1 MTWVSV
7 PTMLPYNFNSVSN
20 MSHPFSSSHYLIVSL
35 SHCLIVSL
43 FLAACDS
50 GDIIE
55 QATAK
60 DNDGHT
66 VKLTACVKGG
76 SNLTDKYTL
85 SLATFKSGDN
95 YALTAYTIPTTVDGD
110 TEVSI
115 VAPNVGSDIST
126 VELVITNRL
135 RQRVVTLASIRMDD
149 YADSSD
155 TIRLDVGT
163 VDVGMFNVIQH
174 HVFNQSCI
182 QCHGGNGG
190 SGAAGLNLTEGLALT
205 NLVDVASTR
214 KEGVFRVVS
223 GNATQSLL
231 HQILAEGGEEI
242 LHYNHTEVLSSQFKN
257 DVAAVRSFIDDWIN
271 KLKIEDK

>member
-1 MTWVSV
+1 MKQISRFT
-7 PTMLPYNFNSVSN
+7 
-20 MSHPFSSSHYLIVSL
+20 FSLLSL
-35 SHCLIVSL
+35 LLV
-43 FLAACDS
+43 ACDS

-55 QATAK
+55 KTTVK

-66 VKLTACVKGG
+66 VKLTACIKGG
-76 SNLTDKYTL
+76 ADLTDKYTL

-95 YALTAYTIPTTVDGD
+95 YALTAYTIPTATNGN
-110 TEVSI
+110 TEVNI
-115 VAPNVGSDIST
+115 VAPNVGSDVST

-135 RQRVVTLASIRMDD
+135 RQRVITLASINMDD
-149 YADSSD
+149 YADSAD
-155 TIRLDVGT
+155 TIRLDAGM
-163 VDVGMFNVIQH
+163 VDVGMFNVIQQ

-190 SGAAGLNLTEGLALT
+190 NGAANLNLTEGQAQA
-205 NLVDVASTR
+205 NLIDVASTR
-214 KEGVFRVVS
+214 KEGMFRVVS

-257 DVAAVRSFIDDWIN
+257 DVASVRTFIDDWIN
-271 KLKIEDK
+271 KLKIKD